1 MSIKQI
7 LFTLREYSVLHPKKK
22 QHELTVPNLPNVS
35 VIGYPS
41 GRYRVNVKL
50 KCPRTLK
57 KRRYD
62 VGDPTIVP
70 EYRILSEVDR
80 ITVLVNQGIDPH
92 ASEQTVSEYFYSTF
106 ADDARPRKKSWKSDK
121 SRFESR
127 IKAVLGD
134 YKLSE
139 VTPCHLQQFVTSQS
153 DLSAASRNRQIALLK
168 KMFSFAVELGF
179 LSSSPAASLRLFKEC
194 NAGRHVLNNAEVV
207 ALNDALDRCGN
218 INIAVLVR
226 LLMLTGMRLG
236 EALRLQWRDI
246 DLDNRYAML
255 FVTKNAKQR
264 AVPLSDLAIAL
275 LTEHRHRNI
284 DAIWLF
290 PSPVNAGKPLSNPYK
305 TLHAIRKDAGL
316 TNWTAHSCRTW
327 FASCAINNGASL
339 MEVSASL
346 GHSSIAITQKNYAF
360 VSAVALRSVSNIVST
375 QYQSIPLEA

>member
-1 MSIKQI
+1 MQFTNVVNQISCWLSLNPKVKQYE
-7 LFTLREYSVLHPKKK
+7 LSVPKR
-22 QHELTVPNLPNVS
+22 PRVS

-41 GRYRVNVKL
+41 GRYRVSVKL
-50 KCPRTLK
+50 KCPRSLK
-57 KRRYD
+57 TCRYYA
-62 VGDPTIVP
+62 GNPLIEP
-70 EYRILSEVDR
+70 EHRILSEIDR
-80 ITVLVNQGIDPH
+80 ITALVNQGVDPH

-106 ADDARPRKKSWKSDK
+106 ADDARPRKKSWKTDK

-127 IKAVLGD
+127 IKAALGD

-139 VTPCHLQQFVTSQS
+139 VTPYHLYQFVTSQA

-179 LSSSPAASLRLFKEC
+179 LPSNPAISLRLFKEC
-194 NAGRHVLNNAEVV
+194 NAGRHVLNNAEVA
-207 ALNDALDRCGN
+207 ALNEALDCCSN
-218 INIAVLVR
+218 VNVAVLVR

-236 EALRLQWRDI
+236 EALGLQWRDI
-246 DLDNRYAML
+246 DWDNHYAML
-255 FVTKNAKQR
+255 FVTKNSTQR
-264 AVPLSDLAIAL
+264 AVPLSNSAIAL
-275 LTEHRHRNI
+275 LTEHRQRNT
-284 DAIWLF
+284 DAAWLF
-290 PSPVNAGKPLSNPYK
+290 PSPVNADKPLSNPYK

-339 MEVSASL
+339 MEVSAAL

-360 VSAVALRSVSNIVST
+360 VSAVALRNVSNIVST